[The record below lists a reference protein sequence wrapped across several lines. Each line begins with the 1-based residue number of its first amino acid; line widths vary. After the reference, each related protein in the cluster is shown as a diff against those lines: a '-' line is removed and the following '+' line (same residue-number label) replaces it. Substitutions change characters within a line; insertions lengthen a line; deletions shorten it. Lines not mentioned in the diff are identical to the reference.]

1 MPCSTVVDSVSH
13 SHRLRGSRVV
23 FMKWRERAR
32 GAAPYTRGLEK
43 QYADL
48 TPRSSLK
55 VSFAPGLFV
64 LAERGLNVCFAQD
77 GVCPPAGR
85 TLPANNRVTSWK
97 PLTAAGEL
105 VSAEG
110 VRRRL
115 RERQRSAFTRRCFPA
130 CVPCL
135 RLVLVALERNG
146 QISVG
151 CRVIWR

>member
-1 MPCSTVVDSVSH
+1 
-13 SHRLRGSRVV
+13 
-23 FMKWRERAR
+23 MKWRERAR

-77 GVCPPAGR
+77 GVCPSAGR

-110 VRRRL
+110 VKRRL
-115 RERQRSAFTRRCFPA
+115 RERQRSAFARRCIPA
-130 CVPCL
+130 CVRAVCPVSPSCVSCAGAKWPNQCGL
-135 RLVLVALERNG
+135 QGYLEIG
-146 QISVG
+146 ACIM
-151 CRVIWR
+151 WR